1 MRNFDVFFDDEKTA
15 EVRIEPPIVRVNRL
29 VIHPVMQIFAKDVLT
44 MAEFEQVLRNRCWDE
59 HRADIEKYL
68 EKLGLKKFDPY
79 KICEHTHGVMIENYT
94 WFRFEGE
101 DITSKD
107 VLKWLE
113 EKPQHVE

>member
-29 VIHPVMQIFAKDVLT
+29 VIHPVKQIFAKDVLT
-44 MAEFEQVLRNRCWDE
+44 MAEFEQVLRKRCWDE
-59 HRADIEKYL
+59 HRDDLSKNL
-68 EKLGLKKFDPY
+68 EILGLKEFDPY
-79 KICEHTHGVMIENYT
+79 KICEKTHGVVAHEYT

-101 DITSKD
+101 DISSKD

-113 EKPQHVE
+113 EK